1 MLSTVQNGSNLSSD
15 GSTAVYRTV
24 LRYSVAII
32 GWLPVMNNTT
42 CYRQLLLLLKKFQK
56 KKTRGFLVRY
66 LTLPRWR
73 SSTAQYYAVTL
84 RSQRYLWC
92 SITELLSYLQV
103 MLSTVQNGSNLSSD
117 GSTAVYRTVLRYSV
131 AANGWSPV
139 TNITTGYWQVLLPQ
153 RNSKKITRKFLVMVL
168 DFTAAKIQR
177 GSTTAKYCLVLSL
190 YLPVS
195 VVLAAARVATIT
207 LDRNLQCAARSNWME
222 NVPPIGG
229 SGRRRMRKGAR
240 KGKGT
245 WVPVRTAD
253 SLFLLCLSFR
263 RSLPTFSFSLLLA
276 ASGDRPGGGRG
287 SYCVPPAD

>member
-32 GWLPVMNNTT
+32 GWLPVMNDTT
-42 CYRQLLLLLKKFQK
+42 RYRQLLLLLKKFEK
-56 KKTRGFLVRY
+56 KKNFVNFWSRY

-153 RNSKKITRKFLVMVL
+153 RNSEKKTRKFLVMVL

-177 GSTTAKYCLVLSL
+177 DSTTAKYCLVLSL

-222 NVPPIGG
+222 NVPPIGDTDD
-229 SGRRRMRKGAR
+229 RA
-240 KGKGT
+240 
-245 WVPVRTAD
+245 
-253 SLFLLCLSFR
+253 
-263 RSLPTFSFSLLLA
+263 FSA
-276 ASGDRPGGGRG
+276 KRG
-287 SYCVPPAD
+287 Q